1 MRRIL
6 SKIADSGGASEARF
20 LEDLALRTKV
30 SMVRR
35 AAGAEP
41 HESPP
46 AGRGELG
53 PDEAQG
59 ESWGAKKRVLKF
71 IGINEIQ
78 PATPR
83 GLKFTSK
90 SNSGLLN

>member
-6 SKIADSGGASEARF
+6 SKIADSGGARARF
-20 LEDLALRTKV
+20 LEDLAFRTKV

-53 PDEAQG
+53 PDEGQG
-59 ESWGAKKRVLKF
+59 ESWGEKKVLKF

-83 GLKFTSK
+83 GLKITSK
-90 SNSGLLN
+90 FNSRLLN